1 MNKSAVA
8 TIVLSTALL
17 SGCAGKEFASCTG
30 PTVMHP
36 EGKCAAHYYQTDY
49 RSGGQVTQALVECVD
64 LPSKPGGNVVAIH
77 SIAHGIGLKWLT
89 PNTLEVAVPVSA
101 ALQDRRDGDTYSGT
115 PYGTYIVNSRWVSR
129 LRKAVVL
136 ASRAAP
142 NNSFK
147 PSPLRGLVQVLYI
160 FTCPRPQSGPA

>member
-101 ALQDRRDGDTYSGT
+101 ALQDRRDGDTYSG
-115 PYGTYIVNSRWVSR
+115 Y
-129 LRKAVVL
+129 
-136 ASRAAP
+136 
-142 NNSFK
+142 
-147 PSPLRGLVQVLYI
+147 PLRYVYRELKVGEPASQGCGLGK
-160 FTCPRPQSGPA
+160 SGGT